1 MVAVIRGETVVVRY
15 PTFVGEDDFGNPI
28 PSTPQRVPVE
38 NVLVAPSTTMDGDA
52 ARPHG
57 YATTLT
63 LHFPKGY
70 AGDLYGCK
78 VELPSPYPPVV
89 RVVGEPTPYML
100 DNVPPGVPW
109 SMPVTVEV
117 ADG

>member
-1 MVAVIRGETVVVRY
+1 MIRGVTVTVLHPVIVGVDSFNNYRYGTPVRE
-15 PTFVGEDDFGNPI
+15 V
-28 PSTPQRVPVE
+28 VE

-63 LHFPKGY
+63 LHFPKDFEGN
-70 AGDLYGCK
+70 LRGCEI
-78 VELPSPYPPVV
+78 ELPDPYPPVV
-89 RVVGEPTPYML
+89 RVVGEPTPYMYA
-100 DNVPPGVPW
+100 NVPPGVPW

>member
-1 MVAVIRGETVVVRY
+1 MIRGVTVTVLHPVIVGVDSFNNYRYGTPVRE
-15 PTFVGEDDFGNPI
+15 V
-28 PSTPQRVPVE
+28 VE

-57 YATTLT
+57 YVTTLT

-78 VELPSPYPPVV
+78 VELPSPWPSLV
-89 RVVGEPTPYML
+89 RVVGAPTPYI
-100 DNVPPGVPW
+100 DANVPTLVPW
-109 SMPVTVEV
+109 SMSVTVED
-117 ADG
+117 ANG

>member
-28 PSTPQRVPVE
+28 PSTPQRVRVD
-38 NVLVAPSTTMDGDA
+38 NVLIAPSTTTDDEA
-52 ARPHG
+52 ARPFG
-57 YATTLT
+57 YVTTLT
-63 LHFPKGY
+63 LHFPKDFEGNLR
-70 AGDLYGCK
+70 ACEI
-78 VELPSPYPPVV
+78 ELPSPYPPVV
-89 RVVGEPTPYML
+89 RVVGNPMPYQYG
-100 DNVPPGVPW
+100 NVPPGVPW

>member
-1 MVAVIRGETVVVRY
+1 MIRGVTVTVLHPVIVGVDSFNNYRYGTPVRE
-15 PTFVGEDDFGNPI
+15 V
-28 PSTPQRVPVE
+28 VE

-57 YATTLT
+57 YVTTLT

-89 RVVGEPTPYML
+89 RVVGKPTPYMYA
-100 DNVPPGVPW
+100 NVPPGVPW